1 MIEKNRQET
10 KGVGA
15 RKYLFHGASLAAAI
29 VSTLIS
35 AAACSPLNH
44 GSGGSGG
51 SAGGQSSITPCSGAA
66 LALSPA
72 GCGGGEIIDGKD
84 HPVPPELPGTWH
96 GGAADSYYYTFDSHG
111 RYKLEHAR
119 SGWREEGTFI
129 VDGQSIT
136 FSPRG
141 GYERTSAWEIQPL
154 LVTLLFIDGFSYVRA

>member
-10 KGVGA
+10 NGVGA
-15 RKYLFHGASLAAAI
+15 RKYLFHRASLAAAI

-51 SAGGQSSITPCSGAA
+51 SAGPIQHHALQWCCACPLSG
-66 LALSPA
+66 
-72 GCGGGEIIDGKD
+72 GMRGGEIIDGQV

-96 GGAADSYYYTFDSHG
+96 GGAGDSYYYTFDSHG
-111 RYKLEHAR
+111 QYRLEHAR

-154 LVTLLFIDGFSYVRA
+154 LVTLLFIDGFSYVKA